1 VAVNGACRKARW
13 QRRRPFLPGQCL
25 GLEPALAAYT
35 SGSAGVNGLES
46 AVGAIR
52 PGLDADFAVV
62 DADLSVLPPGEL
74 CQASVRQT
82 WIGGRL
88 AYEGHGTATHQRRS
102 R

>member
-1 VAVNGACRKARW
+1 V
-13 QRRRPFLPGQCL
+13 PGQCL

-35 SGSAGVNGLES
+35 SGSAKVNGLES
-46 AVGAIR
+46 AVSAIR
-52 PGLDADFAVV
+52 PGLDADFTVV

-82 WIGGRL
+82 WMGGRL
-88 AYEGHGTATHQRRS
+88 AYERHGKATHQRRS

>member
-1 VAVNGACRKARW
+1 M
-13 QRRRPFLPGQCL
+13 
-25 GLEPALAAYT
+25 
-35 SGSAGVNGLES
+35 
-46 AVGAIR
+46 GAIR
-52 PGLDADFAVV
+52 RGLDADFAVV

-88 AYEGHGTATHQRRS
+88 AYERHDTATHQQRS